1 MGCMGSVDMHD
12 PPSQENARAA
22 AVDIHHACMHGHLE
36 DLRLCLKHR
45 PETTNQQTLTGE
57 TPIVL
62 AAKYNQPECVK
73 LLLQS
78 ACILSVARGYSSW
91 QWAKNNCLP
100 ETHSNSQSVNQ
111 DNANK
116 CLELLTEAFKRQ
128 HFAMVPI
135 GENPPRAP
143 SAKQVPVEEA
153 RPSRA
158 HTLHAPTGESSPS
171 ASDKL
176 MSDHIPTM

>member
-1 MGCMGSVDMHD
+1 
-12 PPSQENARAA
+12 
-22 AVDIHHACMHGHLE
+22 MHGHLE

-45 PETTNQQTLTGE
+45 PETTNQQVCYSCRVLLHRVSQTLTGE